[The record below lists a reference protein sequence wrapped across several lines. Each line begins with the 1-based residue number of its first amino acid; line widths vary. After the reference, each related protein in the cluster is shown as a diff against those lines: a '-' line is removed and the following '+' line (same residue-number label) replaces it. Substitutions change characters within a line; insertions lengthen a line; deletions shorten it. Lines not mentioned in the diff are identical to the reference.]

1 VLNLGMPLTSLC
13 RAAMLDCPLH
23 GTGIHHIEQGEQPMK
38 MKQAVLAVSFAI
50 LSSTAW
56 AGAPV
61 NGLGQ
66 AWPNAT
72 DQSLATGF
80 HAYSFSGAGGIHY
93 IQINDA
99 NGNVLAAVGAVA
111 GQYIVLPMGRF
122 SQLVSTPQQQATS
135 AAAPTASP
143 TQVYN
148 DGVTSVTA
156 TPMSDGTLMMSTS
169 AVCDPIE
176 CNSRGAQAQ

>member
-1 VLNLGMPLTSLC
+1 
-13 RAAMLDCPLH
+13 
-23 GTGIHHIEQGEQPMK
+23 MK
-38 MKQAVLAVSFAI
+38 IKYAVLAVSLAFG
-50 LSSTAW
+50 LSSAAW
-56 AGAPV
+56 AGAPAT
-61 NGLGQ
+61 NGLGS

-80 HAYSFSGAGGIHY
+80 HAYSFSGVGGIQY

-122 SQLVSTPQQQATS
+122 AQQVSTPQQTTTS
-135 AAAPTASP
+135 AATPTAAP

-148 DGVTSVTA
+148 DGTTSVTA

-176 CNSRGAQAQ
+176 CNNKGA

>member
-1 VLNLGMPLTSLC
+1 
-13 RAAMLDCPLH
+13 
-23 GTGIHHIEQGEQPMK
+23 MK
-38 MKQAVLAVSFAI
+38 MKQAVLAVSLAV
-50 LSSTAW
+50 LSSAAW

-61 NGLGQ
+61 TGLGQ

-80 HAYSFSGAGGIHY
+80 HAYSFSGVGGIQY

-111 GQYIVLPMGRF
+111 GQYIVLPMGKF
-122 SQLVSTPQQQATS
+122 AQQVSTPQQAATS
-135 AAAPTASP
+135 AATPTAAP

-148 DGVTSVTA
+148 DGTTSVTA
-156 TPMSDGTLMMSTS
+156 TPMSDGTLILSTS
-169 AVCDPIE
+169 ALCDPVE
-176 CNSRGAQAQ
+176 CNNRGA